1 MKNKYFTYEFVFTPK
16 YRGLSKNG
24 ESTMKI
30 AVCDDEI
37 HYIDE
42 VCPMLEQWAKERGI
56 RLTLCR
62 FTNGDDLIAAHQS
75 ECMDLIILDIIMPLL
90 SGIDVAREFRNM
102 NQTVPIVF
110 LTSSREFA
118 VDSYEV
124 KAFNYLIKPVA
135 PARLFPILD
144 DFLKTYNLPKPS
156 FTAKTADGFC
166 GIVIADVDYLE
177 AQNKQVLVHLTND
190 RTIAIRE
197 LFSKCAEV
205 FSPQNGFCCCH
216 RSYIVNL
223 SNVAQFSKTEATTIY
238 NAVIPISRNNY
249 AIFKETYFN
258 YMFE

>member
-1 MKNKYFTYEFVFTPK
+1 
-16 YRGLSKNG
+16 
-24 ESTMKI
+24 MKI
-30 AVCDDEI
+30 AICDDEKQF
-37 HYIDE
+37 IDAL
-42 VCPMLEQWAKERGI
+42 CPLLEQWAKEHGMK
-56 RLTLCR
+56 LKLYR

-75 ECMDLIILDIIMPLL
+75 ECMDLIFLDVIMPLL

-102 NQTVPIVF
+102 DQNVPIVF
-110 LTSSREFA
+110 LTSSKEFA

-124 KAFNYLIKPVA
+124 KALNYLIKPVDQEK
-135 PARLFPILD
+135 LFLTLD
-144 DFLKTYNLPKPS
+144 DFLKTYNLPKTF

-166 GIVIADVDYLE
+166 RIVIADVDYLE

-205 FSPQNGFCCCH
+205 FSPENGFCCCH

-223 SNVAQFSKTEATTIY
+223 SNVEQFSKTEVITNH

-249 AIFKETYFN
+249 AAFKEIYFN
-258 YMFE
+258 HMFG